1 MMRQGNLGLCL
12 DFGYLQD
19 SQIGFPL
26 RKPIKRI
33 VVGTEVLWHRPV
45 PSNGLIEHPAERDT
59 IDHSGMD
66 AESNDPARALIH
78 DHQDPSGS
86 ATWLIRTGTDR
97 ALRVLAI
104 SSGLEDSLP

>member
-1 MMRQGNLGLCL
+1 MRQGNIGHRL
-12 DFGYLQD
+12 DLGYLQD
-19 SQIGFPL
+19 SQIGLPL
-26 RKPIKRI
+26 LKPIQRI
-33 VVGTEVLWHRPV
+33 VVGTEVLWHRSV

-86 ATWLIRTGTDR
+86 AT
-97 ALRVLAI
+97 
-104 SSGLEDSLP
+104 